1 MIRRKIKSFRF
12 FLSMSGLL
20 GKHREEKLEE
30 EDQGEAQDKDIE
42 ISLLRGIGE
51 NKIKEGKKGKKP
63 EKKSPPKKKS
73 AFSSPLMPEKEKK
86 EKG

>member
-1 MIRRKIKSFRF
+1 MSDLRR
-12 FLSMSGLL
+12 
-20 GKHREEKLEE
+20 KHREEKLEG

-51 NKIKEGKKGKKP
+51 NKIKEGKKGQKP
-63 EKKSPPKKKS
+63 EKKSLPKEKS
-73 AFSSPLMPEKEKK
+73 ALSSPLMPEKAKK